1 MMRYIF
7 IVFIFFFEFSGRLL
21 AQEDTV
27 TMLDTPLSFP
37 ITISYQNNSA
47 EISHVSR
54 LRLSILADYLNEN
67 PSAKVVIEGHVC
79 CGPAKRMSKKRARS
93 VYKYL
98 HRIGAPKAQ
107 MTYVGKSFD
116 EPIIPREKNEFDKD
130 RNRRVEIELVT
141 VPLK

>member
-1 MMRYIF
+1 MMR
-7 IVFIFFFEFSGRLL
+7 SLL
-21 AQEDTV
+21 LNITFLIGFAGCLSAQEDSTV
-27 TMLDTPLSFP
+27 TLDTPLTFP

-54 LRLSILADYLNEN
+54 LRLAILTDYLKEN
-67 PSAKVVIEGHVC
+67 PQAKVVIEGHVC

-98 HRIGAPKAQ
+98 LRIGAPKAQ
-107 MTYVGKSFD
+107 MSYVGKSFD

-130 RNRRVEIELVT
+130 RNRRVEIELV
-141 VPLK
+141 K